1 MIQKLAG
8 FGGPWALALKITVVA
23 LVDALLVTM
32 LLSALAKD
40 STEIVVVVAIVLT
53 VFNLVYFSRKAF
65 PMKFILPGTI
75 FLAIFV
81 VTPMVYTLVMSV
93 YNYRTGNE
101 ISKPAAIEGIIA
113 NGFAEDP
120 NDEASYYMTLGRTAD
135 ATWQALVTRDTDMQ
149 VLSCTLEQCTV
160 LAAGD
165 YAVGD
170 EGYAVDA
177 EGFAPISEEDLAKY
191 DAKIQSLAFPAV
203 DGSFYTPAVPYA
215 LHKIKGMQYD
225 EKTDTFRDV
234 VNGITYEDNGNGNYA
249 NVDNPDEKLDPGWR
263 AYSGLYNYL
272 SLLQDPTIRGPFL
285 RVGLWTFAFAFLSVL
300 GMFGFGLLLAIALN
314 KPFRGRNFY
323 RSILILPYA
332 IPSFMSI
339 LVWNGLFNA
348 NFGAVNT
355 LLGAHIDWY
364 NDPWLARFVVIFVN
378 LWLGIPYF
386 YLISSGALQSI
397 PEELDEAAAIDGAN
411 PKQIFR
417 RIRLPL
423 LLQVLSP
430 LLIASFAFNFNNF
443 NIVYLLTAGGPTD
456 VLSGEVAGATDL
468 LITYTYKTAIGS
480 DQQNFGLAS
489 AISALV
495 FLIVG
500 ALTLW
505 SLRQSKMVDIER

>member
-8 FGGPWALALKITVVA
+8 FSGPWAQALKILIVA
-23 LVDALLVTM
+23 VFDALLVTM
-32 LLSALAKD
+32 LISALHKD
-40 STEIVVVVAIVLT
+40 STSIVVVVSIVL
-53 VFNLVYFSRKAF
+53 VAFNFVYFSRKAY
-65 PMKFILPGTI
+65 PLKFMLPGTV
-75 FLAIFV
+75 FLVIFV
-81 VTPMVYTLVMSV
+81 VTPMVYTLWMSV
-93 YNYRTGNE
+93 YNYQTGNE
-101 ISKPAAIEGIIA
+101 ISKPAAIEQVIA

-120 NDEASYYMTLGRTAD
+120 TDMSSYYMTLGRDGSGGWA
-135 ATWQALVTRDTDMQ
+135 ALVTRDTDGQ
-149 VLSCTLEQCTV
+149 VWFSTKTESTV
-160 LAAGD
+160 LAKGAYTLG
-165 YAVGD
+165 
-170 EGYAVDA
+170 E
-177 EGFAPISEEDLAKY
+177 EGFATGKPGFTPVSEEDQANF
-191 DAKIQSLAFPAV
+191 DSQIQALSFPV
-203 DGSFYTPAVPYA
+203 GDGTYFTPALPYA
-215 LHKIKGMQYD
+215 LHKIKALQYD
-225 EKTDTFRDV
+225 EATDTFKDV
-234 VNGITYEDNGNGNYA
+234 VNNITYKDNGNGNYA
-249 NVDNPDEKLDPGWR
+249 DVNDPNTKLDPGW
-263 AYSGLYNYL
+263 AAFNGLHNYL

-285 RVGLWTFAFAFLSVL
+285 SVAIWTFCFAFLSVL
-300 GMFGFGLLLAIALN
+300 GMFAFGLLLAIALN
-314 KPFRGRNFY
+314 KPFRGRNVY

-355 LLGAHIDWY
+355 LLHAHIDWY
-364 NDPWLARFVVIFVN
+364 NNMWLARFVVIFVN

-411 PKQIFR
+411 ARQIFR

-443 NIVYLLTAGGPTD
+443 NIVYLLTAGGPTN

-495 FLIVG
+495 FVIVG